1 MPGKHLPA
9 DHSRGDVNTLGGY
22 VAVHARPAAFEG
34 ADGFSYSVEI
44 MADRMGDPARPWGA
58 YLLFVRWK
66 RIGEPGVE
74 GHLETEHLAFG
85 DTEDDATAAAG
96 RLSLSEVRE
105 RLDALVAA
113 AADAT
118 PQRRWWDAMRDDDG
132 GAA

>member
-9 DHSRGDVNTLGGY
+9 DHSLGDVNTLGGY

-44 MADRMGDPARPWGA
+44 MADRMGQPARPWGA
-58 YLLFVRWK
+58 YLLFVRWR

-85 DTEDDATAAAG
+85 DSEDAAMVAAG
-96 RLSLSEVRE
+96 RLPLSEVRAK
-105 RLDALVAA
+105 LDALVA
-113 AADAT
+113 T
-118 PQRRWWDAMRDDDG
+118 RLEERPQRRWWDVMRDDEDETP
-132 GAA
+132 

>member
-1 MPGKHLPA
+1 M
-9 DHSRGDVNTLGGY
+9 
-22 VAVHARPAAFEG
+22 AVHARPAAFEG

-44 MADRMGDPARPWGA
+44 MSDRMGDPARPWGA

-85 DTEDDATAAAG
+85 DTEHDAMAAAG
-96 RLSLSEVRE
+96 RLSLGEVRE

-113 AADAT
+113 DAGT
-118 PQRRWWDAMRDDDG
+118 QPQRRWWDAMRDDDG
-132 GAA
+132 GSS